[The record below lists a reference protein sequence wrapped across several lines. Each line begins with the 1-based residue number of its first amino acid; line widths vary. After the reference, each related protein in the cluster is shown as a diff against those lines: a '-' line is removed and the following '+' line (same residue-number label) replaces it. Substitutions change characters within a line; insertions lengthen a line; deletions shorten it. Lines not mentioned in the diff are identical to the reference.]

1 MKQKQKKRMCLLFLS
16 LPFAVLLNGGP
27 VALEMQSDDENDNDS
42 KGIPGRTGQEIRNAF
57 PKAQPNWDLGKGWY
71 P

>member
-1 MKQKQKKRMCLLFLS
+1 MCLLFLS

-42 KGIPGRTGQEIRNAF
+42 KGIVDYFEIQEDTL
-57 PKAQPNWDLGKGWY
+57 QQ
-71 P
+71 